1 MKQKRLKIPFLCP
14 SKKLLISKFKM
25 KFDSSDH
32 RQENSFKNMTSETQR
47 VTMLDLV
54 GATALETQQ

>member
-1 MKQKRLKIPFLCP
+1 
-14 SKKLLISKFKM
+14 M

-47 VTMLDLV
+47 VTTLDLV